1 MGQSVL
7 LQNLTL
13 TQVYFYMRFLINI
26 AGNRF
31 NRVSLVLLAAVT
43 ALIIPVL
50 SFASEAV
57 PGGEHSTN
65 ISIIFLWIAI
75 ILILAKVSALV
86 ERVGQPSVLGEIF
99 MGICL
104 GNLPLLGI
112 YFFAPMVSNEIMH
125 FLSELGVVILL
136 FYIGMESSV
145 ESMAKVGVQS
155 FLVATVGVVVPFV
168 LGTYVAG
175 PILMPGQSANTYLF
189 LGSILTAT
197 SVGITARVLKDIG
210 KSQTSESRVIIGAA
224 VIDDVMGL
232 VILAVVSAIV
242 FKGSVSMG
250 EMGIILAKAIVF
262 LIGAVLIGMPLAPFL
277 GKFFSKI
284 HTGVGMKFALVISFG
299 LVFAYLASL
308 VGLAPIVGAFAGGLI
323 LKPVHFKAFE
333 NPAIVNEIEEVVHGE
348 ESRGAFVAKIK
359 GITES
364 HSEKHTEDFVDHL
377 GHFFVPIFFVITGMQ
392 VKLEAFMDI
401 KIVLMSL
408 GIFVVAVIGKI
419 VAGFVC
425 GKGINKWVVGVG
437 MIPRGGV
444 GLIFADMG
452 ESLGV
457 MAGNIFSALVV
468 VIMLTTLIT
477 PPVLAGLLKDR

>member
-1 MGQSVL
+1 MILGNIKVSLIV
-7 LQNLTL
+7 LTL
-13 TQVYFYMRFLINI
+13 IT
-26 AGNRF
+26 
-31 NRVSLVLLAAVT
+31 SLV
-43 ALIIPVL
+43 IPAL

-57 PGGEHSTN
+57 PGGGEHGTN

-86 ERVGQPSVLGEIF
+86 ERVGQPAVLGEIL

-112 YFFAPMVSNEIMH
+112 YFFVPMVSNEIMH
-125 FLSELGVVILL
+125 FLAELGVVILL

-210 KSQTSESRVIIGAA
+210 KSQTSESKIIIGAA

-232 VILAVVSAIV
+232 VILGVISAIV
-242 FKGSVSMG
+242 FKGSVSMA

-262 LIGAVLIGMPLAPFL
+262 LVGAVLIGMPLAPFL

-299 LVFAYLASL
+299 LVFAFLASV
-308 VGLAPIVGAFAGGLI
+308 VGLAPIVGAFAAGLI
-323 LKPVHFKAFE
+323 LKPVHFKAFD
-333 NPAIVNEIEEVVHGE
+333 NPEIVKELEEVVSGS
-348 ESRGAFVAKIK
+348 ESRGGFVAKID
-359 GITES
+359 GIAAS
-364 HSEKHTEDFVDHL
+364 HSDKHAEDFVDHL
-377 GHFFVPIFFVITGMQ
+377 GHFLVPIFFVITGMQ
-392 VKLEAFMDI
+392 VKLEAFMNI
-401 KIVLMSL
+401 NVVLISL
-408 GIFVVAVIGKI
+408 GLFAAAVIGKI
-419 VAGFVC
+419 VAGLGC
-425 GKGINKWVVGVG
+425 GKGIRKWVVGVG
-437 MIPRGGV
+437 MIPRGEV
-444 GLIFADMG
+444 GLIFANMG
-452 ESLGV
+452 KSLGV
-457 MAGNIFSALVV
+457 MDDNIFSAVVV
-468 VIMLTTLIT
+468 VIMLTTLVT
-477 PPVLAGLLKDR
+477 PPVLAALLKD

>member
-1 MGQSVL
+1 MEQSVL
-7 LQNLTL
+7 LQNPASV
-13 TQVYFYMRFLINI
+13 QVYFYMIFMSKIIGFRLS
-26 AGNRF
+26 
-31 NRVSLVLLAAVT
+31 RVSLALLAA
-43 ALIIPVL
+43 IIPLMIPAL

-57 PGGEHSTN
+57 PGGGEHGTN

-75 ILILAKVSALV
+75 VLILAKVSALV
-86 ERVGQPSVLGEIF
+86 ERVGQPAVLGEIL

-125 FLSELGVVILL
+125 FLAELGVVILL

-145 ESMAKVGVQS
+145 ESMVKVGAQS
-155 FLVATVGVVVPFV
+155 FLVATIGVAVPFV

-175 PILMPGQSANTYLF
+175 PLLLPGQSANTYLF

-210 KSQTSESRVIIGAA
+210 KSQTAESRIIIGAA

-299 LVFAYLASL
+299 LVFAYLASV
-308 VGLAPIVGAFAGGLI
+308 VGLAPIVGAFAAGLI
-323 LKPVHFKAFE
+323 LKPVHFKAFD
-333 NPAIVNEIEEVVHGE
+333 NPEIVKELEEVVSGA
-348 ESRGAFVAKIK
+348 ESRGSFVAKID
-359 GITES
+359 GIAAT

-377 GHFFVPIFFVITGMQ
+377 GHFLVPIFFVITGMQ

-401 KIVLMSL
+401 NVVLISL
-408 GIFVVAVIGKI
+408 GLFAAAVIGKI
-419 VAGFVC
+419 VAGFGC
-425 GKGINKWVVGVG
+425 GKGIRKWVVGVG
-437 MIPRGGV
+437 MIPRGEV
-444 GLIFADMG
+444 GLIFANMG
-452 ESLGV
+452 RSLGV
-457 MAGNIFSALVV
+457 MDDNIFSAVVV
-468 VIMLTTLIT
+468 VIMLTTLVP
-477 PPVLAGLLKDR
+477 PPVLAALLKD

>member
-1 MGQSVL
+1 MQNPASV
-7 LQNLTL
+7 
-13 TQVYFYMRFLINI
+13 QVYFYMIFMSKIMGFRLS
-26 AGNRF
+26 
-31 NRVSLVLLAAVT
+31 RVSLALLAAIT
-43 ALIIPVL
+43 PLMIPAL

-57 PGGEHSTN
+57 PGGGEHGTN

-75 ILILAKVSALV
+75 VLILAKVSALV
-86 ERVGQPSVLGEIF
+86 ERVGQPAVLGEIL

-125 FLSELGVVILL
+125 FLAELGVVILL

-145 ESMAKVGVQS
+145 ESMVKVGAQS
-155 FLVATVGVVVPFV
+155 FLVATIGVAVPFV

-175 PILMPGQSANTYLF
+175 PLLLPGQSANTYLF

-210 KSQTSESRVIIGAA
+210 KSQTAEARIIIGAA

-250 EMGIILAKAIVF
+250 EMGIILAKAIIF

-284 HTGVGMKFALVISFG
+284 NTGVGMKFALVISFG
-299 LVFAYLASL
+299 LVFAYLASV
-308 VGLAPIVGAFAGGLI
+308 VGLAPIVGAFAAGLI
-323 LKPVHFKAFE
+323 LKPVHFKEFD
-333 NPAIVNEIEEVVHGE
+333 NPEIVKELEEVVSGA
-348 ESRGAFVAKIK
+348 ESRGSFVAKID
-359 GITES
+359 GIAAT

-377 GHFFVPIFFVITGMQ
+377 GHFLVPIFFVITGMQ
-392 VKLEAFMDI
+392 VKLEAFMNI
-401 KIVLMSL
+401 NIVLISL
-408 GIFVVAVIGKI
+408 GLFVVAVIGKI
-419 VAGFVC
+419 VAGLGC
-425 GKGINKWVVGVG
+425 GKGVNKWVVGVG
-437 MIPRGGV
+437 MIPRGEV
-444 GLIFADMG
+444 GLIFANMG
-452 ESLGV
+452 RSLGV
-457 MAGNIFSALVV
+457 MDDNIFSAVVV
-468 VIMLTTLIT
+468 VIMLTTLVT
-477 PPVLAGLLKDR
+477 PPVLAALLKD

>member
-7 LQNLTL
+7 LQNPTL
-13 TQVYFYMRFLINI
+13 TQVYFYMTFLN
-26 AGNRF
+26 NLFWYR
-31 NRVSLVLLAAVT
+31 NTRVSLVLLT
-43 ALIIPVL
+43 LITSLVIPAF
-50 SFASEAV
+50 SFATEAV
-57 PGGEHSTN
+57 PGGGEHGTN

-75 ILILAKVSALV
+75 ILLLAKVSALV
-86 ERVGQPSVLGEIF
+86 ERVGQPAVLGEIL

-112 YFFAPMVSNEIMH
+112 YFFVPMVSNEIMH

-155 FLVATVGVVVPFV
+155 FLVATVGVAVPFV

-210 KSQTSESRVIIGAA
+210 KSQTAESMIIIGAA

-250 EMGIILAKAIVF
+250 EMGIILAKAIIF

-284 HTGVGMKFALVISFG
+284 HTGAGMKFALVISFG

-323 LKPVHFKAFE
+323 LKPVHFKEFE
-333 NPAIVNEIEEVVHGE
+333 NPRIVDELEEVVHG
-348 ESRGAFVAKIK
+348 
-359 GITES
+359 
-364 HSEKHTEDFVDHL
+364 D
-377 GHFFVPIFFVITGMQ
+377 
-392 VKLEAFMDI
+392 
-401 KIVLMSL
+401 
-408 GIFVVAVIGKI
+408 
-419 VAGFVC
+419 
-425 GKGINKWVVGVG
+425 
-437 MIPRGGV
+437 
-444 GLIFADMG
+444 
-452 ESLGV
+452 
-457 MAGNIFSALVV
+457 
-468 VIMLTTLIT
+468 
-477 PPVLAGLLKDR
+477 

>member
-1 MGQSVL
+1 
-7 LQNLTL
+7 LQNPTL
-13 TQVYFYMRFLINI
+13 TQVYFYMRFLSNI

-31 NRVSLVLLAAVT
+31 NRVSLVLLAAIA

-50 SFASEAV
+50 SFATEAV
-57 PGGEHSTN
+57 PGGGEHGTN

-75 ILILAKVSALV
+75 ILLLAKVSALV
-86 ERVGQPSVLGEIF
+86 ERVGQPAVLGEIL

-125 FLSELGVVILL
+125 FLAELGVVILL

-145 ESMAKVGVQS
+145 EGMAKVGIQS
-155 FLVATVGVVVPFV
+155 FLVATIGVAVPFA

-175 PILMPGQSANTYLF
+175 PLLMPGQSANTYLF

-210 KSQTSESRVIIGAA
+210 KSQTRESQIIIGAA

-242 FKGSVSMG
+242 FKGGVSMA
-250 EMGIILAKAIVF
+250 EMGIILAKAIIF
-262 LIGAVLIGMPLAPFL
+262 LVGAVLIGTPLAPFL

-323 LKPVHFKAFE
+323 LKPVHFKKFE
-333 NPAIVNEIEEVVHGE
+333 NPKIVEELEEVVHGSE
-348 ESRGAFVAKIK
+348 PRGSFVAKIK

-364 HSEKHTEDFVDHL
+364 HSEKHVEDFVDHL

-401 KIVLMSL
+401 KIVLLSL
-408 GIFVVAVIGKI
+408 GIFVIASIGKI
-419 VAGFVC
+419 VAGLGC

-437 MIPRGGV
+437 MIPRGEV
-444 GLIFADMG
+444 GLIFANIG
-452 ESLGV
+452 KSLGV
-457 MAGNIFSALVV
+457 MDENIFSAIVV
-468 VIMLTTLIT
+468 VIMLTTLVT
-477 PPVLAGLLKDR
+477 PPVLAALLKD

>member
-7 LQNLTL
+7 LQNPTL
-13 TQVYFYMRFLINI
+13 TQVYFCIIFMSNI

-31 NRVSLVLLAAVT
+31 NRVSLVLLAAIA
-43 ALIIPVL
+43 ALMIPVL

-57 PGGEHSTN
+57 PGGGEHGTN

-75 ILILAKVSALV
+75 VLILAKVSALV
-86 ERVGQPSVLGEIF
+86 ERVGQPAVLGEIL

-125 FLSELGVVILL
+125 FLAELGVVILL

-145 ESMAKVGVQS
+145 ESMVKVGAQS
-155 FLVATVGVVVPFV
+155 FLVATIGVAVPFV

-175 PILMPGQSANTYLF
+175 PLLLPGQSANTYLF

-210 KSQTSESRVIIGAA
+210 KSQTAEARIIIGAA

-250 EMGIILAKAIVF
+250 EMGIILAKAIIF

-299 LVFAYLASL
+299 LVFAYLASV
-308 VGLAPIVGAFAGGLI
+308 VGLAPIVGAFAAGLI
-323 LKPVHFKAFE
+323 LKPVHFKAFD
-333 NPAIVNEIEEVVHGE
+333 NPEIIKELEEVVSGA
-348 ESRGAFVAKIK
+348 ESRGAFVSKID
-359 GITES
+359 GIAAT
-364 HSEKHTEDFVDHL
+364 HSEKHAEDFVDHL
-377 GHFFVPIFFVITGMQ
+377 GHFLVPIFFVITGMQ

-401 KIVLMSL
+401 NIVLISL
-408 GIFVVAVIGKI
+408 GLFAAAVIGKI
-419 VAGFVC
+419 VAGFGC
-425 GKGINKWVVGVG
+425 GKGIRKWVVGVG
-437 MIPRGGV
+437 MIPRGEV
-444 GLIFADMG
+444 GLIFANMG
-452 ESLGV
+452 KSLGV
-457 MAGNIFSALVV
+457 MDDNIFSAVVV
-468 VIMLTTLIT
+468 VIMLTTLVT
-477 PPVLAGLLKDR
+477 PPVLAALLKD

>member
-7 LQNLTL
+7 LQNPASV
-13 TQVYFYMRFLINI
+13 QVYFYMIFMSKIIGFRLSW
-26 AGNRF
+26 
-31 NRVSLVLLAAVT
+31 VSLALLAFIT
-43 ALIIPVL
+43 PLMLPVL

-57 PGGEHSTN
+57 PGGGEHSTN

-75 ILILAKVSALV
+75 ILILAKVSSLV
-86 ERVGQPSVLGEIF
+86 ERVGQPAVLGEIL
-99 MGICL
+99 MGMCL
-104 GNLPLLGI
+104 GNLPLIGI
-112 YFFAPMVSNEIMH
+112 YFFAPMVSTEIMH
-125 FLSELGVVILL
+125 FLAELGVVILL

-145 ESMAKVGVQS
+145 ESMVKVGAQS
-155 FLVATVGVVVPFV
+155 FLVATIGVAVPFV

-175 PILMPGQSANTYLF
+175 PLLLPGQSANTYLF

-210 KSQTSESRVIIGAA
+210 KSQTAESRIIIGAA

-232 VILAVVSAIV
+232 VILAVVTAIV

-250 EMGIILAKAIVF
+250 EMGIILAKAIIF
-262 LIGAVLIGMPLAPFL
+262 LIGAILIGMPLAPFL

-308 VGLAPIVGAFAGGLI
+308 VGLGPIVGAFAGGLI

-333 NPAIVNEIEEVVHGE
+333 NPRIVDEIEEVVHGD

-377 GHFFVPIFFVITGMQ
+377 GHFLVPIFFVITGMQ

-437 MIPRGGV
+437 MIPRGEV
-444 GLIFADMG
+444 GLIFANMG
-452 ESLGV
+452 KSLGV
-457 MAGNIFSALVV
+457 MDDNIFSALVV

-477 PPVLAGLLKDR
+477 PPVLAGFLN

>member
-1 MGQSVL
+1 MKFL
-7 LQNLTL
+7 NNLFGYRNT
-13 TQVYFYMRFLINI
+13 
-26 AGNRF
+26 
-31 NRVSLVLLAAVT
+31 RVSLVLLTLITSLVIPAV
-43 ALIIPVL
+43 
-50 SFASEAV
+50 SFATEAV
-57 PGGEHSTN
+57 PGGGGHTTN
-65 ISIIFLWIAI
+65 ISIIFLWIAV

-86 ERVGQPSVLGEIF
+86 ERVGQPAVLGEIL

-145 ESMAKVGVQS
+145 ESMARVGVQS

-168 LGTYVAG
+168 LGAYIAG
-175 PILMPGQSANTYLF
+175 PVLLPGQSANTYLF

-197 SVGITARVLKDIG
+197 SVGITARVLKDMG
-210 KSQTSESRVIIGAA
+210 KSQTTESRIIIGAA

-232 VILAVVSAIV
+232 VILAVISAIV
-242 FKGSVSMG
+242 FKGSVSMA

-262 LIGAVLIGMPLAPFL
+262 LVGAVLIGMPLAPFL

-284 HTGVGMKFALVISFG
+284 HTGIGMKFALVISFG

-333 NPAIVNEIEEVVHGE
+333 NPTIVDEIEEVVHGD
-348 ESRGAFVAKIK
+348 ESRGAFVAKIR

-408 GIFVVAVIGKI
+408 GIFIVAVIGKI

-437 MIPRGGV
+437 MIPRGEV
-444 GLIFADMG
+444 GLIFANMG
-452 ESLGV
+452 KSLGV
-457 MAGNIFSALVV
+457 MDDNIFSALVV

-477 PPVLAGLLKDR
+477 PPVLAALLKDR

>member
-1 MGQSVL
+1 MILGNIKVSLIV
-7 LQNLTL
+7 LTL
-13 TQVYFYMRFLINI
+13 IT
-26 AGNRF
+26 
-31 NRVSLVLLAAVT
+31 SLV
-43 ALIIPVL
+43 IPAL
-50 SFASEAV
+50 SFATEADQG
-57 PGGEHSTN
+57 GGEHGSN
-65 ISIIFLWIAI
+65 IAVIFLWIAI

-86 ERVGQPSVLGEIF
+86 ERVGQPAVLGEIL

-125 FLSELGVVILL
+125 FLAELGVVILL

-145 ESMAKVGVQS
+145 ESMVKVGAQS
-155 FLVATVGVVVPFV
+155 FLVATIGVVVPFI
-168 LGTYVAG
+168 LGAYVAG
-175 PILMPGQSANTYLF
+175 PLLMPGQSDNTYLF

-210 KSQTSESRVIIGAA
+210 KSQTAESRIIIGAA

-250 EMGIILAKAIVF
+250 EMGIVLAKAIIF

-284 HTGVGMKFALVISFG
+284 NTGVGMKFALVISFG

-323 LKPVHFKAFE
+323 LKPVHFKKFE
-333 NPAIVNEIEEVVHGE
+333 NPKIVEELEEVVHGSE
-348 ESRGAFVAKIK
+348 PRGSFVAKIK

-364 HSEKHTEDFVDHL
+364 HSEK
-377 GHFFVPIFFVITGMQ
+377 
-392 VKLEAFMDI
+392 
-401 KIVLMSL
+401 
-408 GIFVVAVIGKI
+408 
-419 VAGFVC
+419 
-425 GKGINKWVVGVG
+425 
-437 MIPRGGV
+437 
-444 GLIFADMG
+444 
-452 ESLGV
+452 
-457 MAGNIFSALVV
+457 
-468 VIMLTTLIT
+468 
-477 PPVLAGLLKDR
+477 

>member
-7 LQNLTL
+7 LQNQA
-13 TQVYFYMRFLINI
+13 QVYFYMIFMSKIMGFRLS
-26 AGNRF
+26 
-31 NRVSLVLLAAVT
+31 RVSLALLAAIT
-43 ALIIPVL
+43 PLMIPAL

-57 PGGEHSTN
+57 PGGGEHGTN

-75 ILILAKVSALV
+75 VLILAKVSALV
-86 ERVGQPSVLGEIF
+86 ERVGQPAVLGEIL

-125 FLSELGVVILL
+125 FLAELGVVILL

-145 ESMAKVGVQS
+145 ESMVKVGAQS
-155 FLVATVGVVVPFV
+155 FLVATIGVAVPFV

-175 PILMPGQSANTYLF
+175 PLLLPGQSANTYLF

-210 KSQTSESRVIIGAA
+210 KSQTAESRIIIGAA

-250 EMGIILAKAIVF
+250 EMGIILAKAIIF

-284 HTGVGMKFALVISFG
+284 NTGVGMKFALVISFG
-299 LVFAYLASL
+299 LVFAYLASV
-308 VGLAPIVGAFAGGLI
+308 VGLAPIVGAFAAGLI
-323 LKPVHFKAFE
+323 LKPVHFKAFD
-333 NPAIVNEIEEVVHGE
+333 NPEIVKELEEVVSGA
-348 ESRGAFVAKIK
+348 ESRGSFVAKID
-359 GITES
+359 GIAAT

-377 GHFFVPIFFVITGMQ
+377 GHFLVPIFFVITGMQ

-401 KIVLMSL
+401 NIVLISL
-408 GIFVVAVIGKI
+408 GLFAAAVIGKI
-419 VAGFVC
+419 VAGFGC
-425 GKGINKWVVGVG
+425 GKGIRKWVVGVG
-437 MIPRGGV
+437 MIPRGEV
-444 GLIFADMG
+444 GLIFANMG
-452 ESLGV
+452 KSLGV
-457 MAGNIFSALVV
+457 MDDNIFSAVVV
-468 VIMLTTLIT
+468 VIMLTTLVT
-477 PPVLAGLLKDR
+477 PPVLAALLKD

>member
-1 MGQSVL
+1 MTFL
-7 LQNLTL
+7 NNLFGYRNT
-13 TQVYFYMRFLINI
+13 
-26 AGNRF
+26 
-31 NRVSLVLLAAVT
+31 RVSLVLLTLITSLVIP
-43 ALIIPVL
+43 AL
-50 SFASEAV
+50 SYATEASQG
-57 PGGEHSTN
+57 GGEHGSN
-65 ISIIFLWIAI
+65 IAVIFLWIAI

-86 ERVGQPSVLGEIF
+86 ERVGQPAVLGEIL

-125 FLSELGVVILL
+125 FLAELGVVILL

-155 FLVATVGVVVPFV
+155 FLVATVGVAVPFV

-210 KSQTSESRVIIGAA
+210 KSQTSESKIIIGAA

-232 VILAVVSAIV
+232 VILGVISAIV
-242 FKGSVSMG
+242 FKGSVSMA

-262 LIGAVLIGMPLAPFL
+262 LVGAVLIGMPLAPFL

-333 NPAIVNEIEEVVHGE
+333 NPTIVDEIEEVVHGD

-408 GIFVVAVIGKI
+408 GIFIVAVIGKI

-437 MIPRGGV
+437 MIPRGEV
-444 GLIFADMG
+444 GLIFANMG
-452 ESLGV
+452 KSLGV
-457 MAGNIFSALVV
+457 MDDNIFSALVV

-477 PPVLAGLLKDR
+477 PPVLAALLKDR

>member
-1 MGQSVL
+1 MSKIIGFRLS
-7 LQNLTL
+7 
-13 TQVYFYMRFLINI
+13 
-26 AGNRF
+26 
-31 NRVSLVLLAAVT
+31 RVSLALLAA
-43 ALIIPVL
+43 IIPLMIPAL

-57 PGGEHSTN
+57 PGGGEHGTN

-75 ILILAKVSALV
+75 VLILAKVSALV
-86 ERVGQPSVLGEIF
+86 ERVGQPAVLGEIL

-125 FLSELGVVILL
+125 FLAELGVVILL

-145 ESMAKVGVQS
+145 ESMVKVGAQS
-155 FLVATVGVVVPFV
+155 FLVATIGVVVPFI
-168 LGTYVAG
+168 LGAYVAG
-175 PILMPGQSANTYLF
+175 PLLMPGQSDNTYLF

-210 KSQTSESRVIIGAA
+210 KSQTAESRIIIGAA

-299 LVFAYLASL
+299 LVFAYLASV
-308 VGLAPIVGAFAGGLI
+308 VGLAPIVGAFAAGLI
-323 LKPVHFKAFE
+323 LKPVHFKAFD
-333 NPAIVNEIEEVVHGE
+333 NPEIVKELEEVVSGS
-348 ESRGAFVAKIK
+348 ESRGGFVAKID
-359 GITES
+359 GIAAS
-364 HSEKHTEDFVDHL
+364 HSDKHAEDFVDHL
-377 GHFFVPIFFVITGMQ
+377 GHFLVPIFFVITGMQ
-392 VKLEAFMDI
+392 VKLEAFMNI
-401 KIVLMSL
+401 NVVLISL
-408 GIFVVAVIGKI
+408 GLFAAAVIGKI
-419 VAGFVC
+419 VAGLGC
-425 GKGINKWVVGVG
+425 GKGIRKWVVGVG
-437 MIPRGGV
+437 MIPRGEV
-444 GLIFADMG
+444 GLIFANMG
-452 ESLGV
+452 KSLGV
-457 MAGNIFSALVV
+457 MDDNIFSAVVV
-468 VIMLTTLIT
+468 VIMLTTLVT
-477 PPVLAGLLKDR
+477 PPVLAALLKD

>member
-7 LQNLTL
+7 LQNQASV
-13 TQVYFYMRFLINI
+13 QVYFYMIFMSKIMGFRLSS
-26 AGNRF
+26 
-31 NRVSLVLLAAVT
+31 VSLALLAAIT
-43 ALIIPVL
+43 PLMIPVL

-57 PGGEHSTN
+57 PGGGEHGTN

-75 ILILAKVSALV
+75 VLILAKVSALV
-86 ERVGQPSVLGEIF
+86 ERVGQPAVLGEIL

-125 FLSELGVVILL
+125 FLAELGVVILL

-145 ESMAKVGVQS
+145 ESMVKVGAQS
-155 FLVATVGVVVPFV
+155 FLVATIGVAVPFV

-175 PILMPGQSANTYLF
+175 PLLLPGQSANTYLF

-210 KSQTSESRVIIGAA
+210 KSQTAESRIIIGAA

-250 EMGIILAKAIVF
+250 EMGIILAKAIIF

-284 HTGVGMKFALVISFG
+284 NTGVGMKFALVISFG
-299 LVFAYLASL
+299 LVFAYLASV
-308 VGLAPIVGAFAGGLI
+308 VGLAPIVGAFAAGLI
-323 LKPVHFKAFE
+323 LKPVHFKAFD
-333 NPAIVNEIEEVVHGE
+333 NPEIVKELEEVVSGS
-348 ESRGAFVAKIK
+348 ESRGAFVAKID
-359 GITES
+359 GIAAS
-364 HSEKHTEDFVDHL
+364 HSEKHAEDFVDHL
-377 GHFFVPIFFVITGMQ
+377 GHFLVPIFFVITGMQ

-401 KIVLMSL
+401 NIVLISL
-408 GIFVVAVIGKI
+408 GLFAAAVIGKI
-419 VAGFVC
+419 VAGFGC
-425 GKGINKWVVGVG
+425 GKGIRKWVVGVG
-437 MIPRGGV
+437 MIPRGEV
-444 GLIFADMG
+444 GLIFANMG
-452 ESLGV
+452 KSLGV
-457 MAGNIFSALVV
+457 MDDNIFSAVVV
-468 VIMLTTLIT
+468 VIMLTTLVT
-477 PPVLAGLLKDR
+477 PPVLAALLKD

>member
-1 MGQSVL
+1 MGIKLS
-7 LQNLTL
+7 
-13 TQVYFYMRFLINI
+13 
-26 AGNRF
+26 G
-31 NRVSLVLLAAVT
+31 VSFALLAFIT
-43 ALIIPVL
+43 PLMLPVL

-57 PGGEHSTN
+57 PGGGEHGTG

-86 ERVGQPSVLGEIF
+86 ERVGQPAVLGEIL

-125 FLSELGVVILL
+125 FLAELGVVILL

-145 ESMAKVGVQS
+145 ESMVKVGAQS
-155 FLVATVGVVVPFV
+155 FIVATIGVVVPFV

-175 PILMPGQSANTYLF
+175 PLLLPGQSANTYLF

-250 EMGIILAKAIVF
+250 EMGIILAKAVVF

-308 VGLAPIVGAFAGGLI
+308 VGLAPIVGAFAAGLI
-323 LKPVHFKAFE
+323 LKPVHFKAFD
-333 NPAIVNEIEEVVHGE
+333 NPEIVKELEEVVSGA
-348 ESRGAFVAKIK
+348 ESRGAFVSKID
-359 GITES
+359 GIAAS
-364 HSEKHTEDFVDHL
+364 HSEKHAEDFVDHL
-377 GHFFVPIFFVITGMQ
+377 GHFLVPIFFVITGMQ
-392 VKLEAFMDI
+392 VKLEAFMNIDV
-401 KIVLMSL
+401 VLISL
-408 GIFVVAVIGKI
+408 GLFAAAVIGKI
-419 VAGFVC
+419 VAGFGC
-425 GKGINKWVVGVG
+425 GKGIRKWVVGVG
-437 MIPRGGV
+437 MIPRGEV
-444 GLIFADMG
+444 GLIFANMG
-452 ESLGV
+452 KSLGV
-457 MAGNIFSALVV
+457 MDDNIFSAVVV
-468 VIMLTTLIT
+468 VIMLTTLVT
-477 PPVLAGLLKDR
+477 PPVLAALLKD

>member
-1 MGQSVL
+1 MGFRLS
-7 LQNLTL
+7 
-13 TQVYFYMRFLINI
+13 
-26 AGNRF
+26 
-31 NRVSLVLLAAVT
+31 RVSLALLAAIT
-43 ALIIPVL
+43 PLMIPAL

-57 PGGEHSTN
+57 PGGGEHSTN
-65 ISIIFLWIAI
+65 ISILFLWIAI

-86 ERVGQPSVLGEIF
+86 ERVGQPAVLGEIL

-125 FLSELGVVILL
+125 FLAELGVVILL

-145 ESMAKVGVQS
+145 ESMVKVGAQS
-155 FLVATVGVVVPFV
+155 FLVATIGVAVPFV

-175 PILMPGQSANTYLF
+175 PLLLPGQSANTYLF

-210 KSQTSESRVIIGAA
+210 KSQTAEARIIIGAA

-250 EMGIILAKAIVF
+250 EMGIILAKAIIF

-284 HTGVGMKFALVISFG
+284 NTGVGMKFALVISFG
-299 LVFAYLASL
+299 LVFAYLASV
-308 VGLAPIVGAFAGGLI
+308 VGLAPIVGAFAAGLI
-323 LKPVHFKAFE
+323 LKPVHFKAFD
-333 NPAIVNEIEEVVHGE
+333 NPEIIKELEEVVSGA
-348 ESRGAFVAKIK
+348 ESRGAFVSKID
-359 GITES
+359 GIAAT

-377 GHFFVPIFFVITGMQ
+377 GHFLVPIFFVITGMQ

-401 KIVLMSL
+401 NIVLISL
-408 GIFVVAVIGKI
+408 GLFAAAVIGKI
-419 VAGFVC
+419 VAGFGC
-425 GKGINKWVVGVG
+425 GKGIRKWVVGVG
-437 MIPRGGV
+437 MIPRGEV
-444 GLIFADMG
+444 GLIFANMG
-452 ESLGV
+452 KSLGV
-457 MAGNIFSALVV
+457 MDDNIFSAVVV
-468 VIMLTTLIT
+468 VIMLTTLVT
-477 PPVLAGLLKDR
+477 PPVLAALLKD

>member
-7 LQNLTL
+7 LQNQASV
-13 TQVYFYMRFLINI
+13 QVYFYMIFMSKIMGFRLS
-26 AGNRF
+26 
-31 NRVSLVLLAAVT
+31 RVSLALLAAIT
-43 ALIIPVL
+43 PLMIPAL

-57 PGGEHSTN
+57 PGGGEHGTN

-75 ILILAKVSALV
+75 VLILAKVSALV
-86 ERVGQPSVLGEIF
+86 ERVGQPAVLGEIL

-125 FLSELGVVILL
+125 FLAELGVVILL

-145 ESMAKVGVQS
+145 ESMVKVGAQS
-155 FLVATVGVVVPFV
+155 FLVATIGVAVPFV

-175 PILMPGQSANTYLF
+175 PLLLPGQSANTYLF

-210 KSQTSESRVIIGAA
+210 KSQTAESRIIIGAA

-250 EMGIILAKAIVF
+250 EMGIILAKAIIF

-284 HTGVGMKFALVISFG
+284 NTGVGMKFALVISFG
-299 LVFAYLASL
+299 LVFAYLASV
-308 VGLAPIVGAFAGGLI
+308 VGLAPIVGAFAAGLI
-323 LKPVHFKAFE
+323 LKPVHFKAFD
-333 NPAIVNEIEEVVHGE
+333 NPEIVKELEEVVSGA
-348 ESRGAFVAKIK
+348 ESRGSFVAKID
-359 GITES
+359 GIAAT

-377 GHFFVPIFFVITGMQ
+377 GHFLVPIFFVITGMQ

-401 KIVLMSL
+401 NVVLISL
-408 GIFVVAVIGKI
+408 GLFVVAVIGKI
-419 VAGFVC
+419 VAGLGC
-425 GKGINKWVVGVG
+425 GKGVNKWVVGVG
-437 MIPRGGV
+437 MIPRGEV
-444 GLIFADMG
+444 GLIFANMG
-452 ESLGV
+452 KSLGV
-457 MAGNIFSALVV
+457 MDDNIFSAVVV
-468 VIMLTTLIT
+468 VIMLTTLVT
-477 PPVLAGLLKDR
+477 PPVLAALLKD

>member
-7 LQNLTL
+7 LQNPTL
-13 TQVYFYMRFLINI
+13 TQVYFCIIFMSNI

-31 NRVSLVLLAAVT
+31 NRVSLVLLVAIAA
-43 ALIIPVL
+43 LMIPVL

-57 PGGEHSTN
+57 PGGGEHGTN

-75 ILILAKVSALV
+75 VLILAKVSALV
-86 ERVGQPSVLGEIF
+86 ERVGQPAVLGEIL

-125 FLSELGVVILL
+125 FLAELGVVILL

-145 ESMAKVGVQS
+145 ESMVKVGAQS
-155 FLVATVGVVVPFV
+155 FLVATIGVAVPFV

-175 PILMPGQSANTYLF
+175 PLLLPGQSANTYLF

-210 KSQTSESRVIIGAA
+210 KSQTAEARIIIGAA

-250 EMGIILAKAIVF
+250 EMGIILAKAIIF

-284 HTGVGMKFALVISFG
+284 NTGVGMKFALVISFG
-299 LVFAYLASL
+299 LVFAYLASV
-308 VGLAPIVGAFAGGLI
+308 VGLAPIVGAFAAGLI
-323 LKPVHFKAFE
+323 LKPVHFKAFD
-333 NPAIVNEIEEVVHGE
+333 NPEIVKELEEVVSGA
-348 ESRGAFVAKIK
+348 ESRGSFVAKID
-359 GITES
+359 GIAAT

-377 GHFFVPIFFVITGMQ
+377 GHFLVPIFFVITGMQ
-392 VKLEAFMDI
+392 VKLEAFMNI
-401 KIVLMSL
+401 NVVLISL
-408 GIFVVAVIGKI
+408 GLFAAAVIGKI
-419 VAGFVC
+419 VAGFGC
-425 GKGINKWVVGVG
+425 GKGIRKWVVGVG
-437 MIPRGGV
+437 MIPRGEV
-444 GLIFADMG
+444 GLIFANMG
-452 ESLGV
+452 KSLGV
-457 MAGNIFSALVV
+457 MDDNIFSAVVV
-468 VIMLTTLIT
+468 VIMLTTLVT
-477 PPVLAGLLKDR
+477 PPVLAALLKD

>member
-1 MGQSVL
+1 MEQSVL
-7 LQNLTL
+7 LQNPASV
-13 TQVYFYMRFLINI
+13 QVYFYMIFMSKIIGFRLS
-26 AGNRF
+26 
-31 NRVSLVLLAAVT
+31 RVSLALLAA
-43 ALIIPVL
+43 IIPLMIPAL

-57 PGGEHSTN
+57 PGGGEHGTN

-75 ILILAKVSALV
+75 VLILAKVSALV
-86 ERVGQPSVLGEIF
+86 ERVGQPAVLGEIL

-125 FLSELGVVILL
+125 FLAELGVVILL

-145 ESMAKVGVQS
+145 ESMVKVGAQS
-155 FLVATVGVVVPFV
+155 FLVATIGVVVPFI
-168 LGTYVAG
+168 LGAYVAG
-175 PILMPGQSANTYLF
+175 PLLMPGQSDNTYLF

-210 KSQTSESRVIIGAA
+210 KSQTAESRIIIGAA

-299 LVFAYLASL
+299 LVFAYLASV
-308 VGLAPIVGAFAGGLI
+308 VGLAPIVGAFAAGLI
-323 LKPVHFKAFE
+323 LKPVHFKAFD
-333 NPAIVNEIEEVVHGE
+333 NPEIVKELEEVVSGS
-348 ESRGAFVAKIK
+348 ESRGGFVAKID
-359 GITES
+359 GIAAS
-364 HSEKHTEDFVDHL
+364 HSDKHAEDFVDHL
-377 GHFFVPIFFVITGMQ
+377 GHFLVPIFFVITGMQ
-392 VKLEAFMDI
+392 VKLEAFMNI
-401 KIVLMSL
+401 NVVLISL
-408 GIFVVAVIGKI
+408 GLFAAAVIGKI
-419 VAGFVC
+419 VAGLGC
-425 GKGINKWVVGVG
+425 GKGIRKWVVGVG
-437 MIPRGGV
+437 MIPRGEV
-444 GLIFADMG
+444 GLIFANMG
-452 ESLGV
+452 KSLGV
-457 MAGNIFSALVV
+457 MDDNIFSAVVV
-468 VIMLTTLIT
+468 VIMLTTLVT
-477 PPVLAGLLKDR
+477 PPVLAALLKD

>member
-7 LQNLTL
+7 LQNPTL
-13 TQVYFYMRFLINI
+13 TQVYFYIIFMSNI

-31 NRVSLVLLAAVT
+31 NRVSLVLLAAIA
-43 ALIIPVL
+43 ALMIPVL

-57 PGGEHSTN
+57 PGGGEHGTN
-65 ISIIFLWIAI
+65 IAVIFLWIAI

-86 ERVGQPSVLGEIF
+86 ERVGQPAVLGEIL

-125 FLSELGVVILL
+125 FLAELGVVILL

-145 ESMAKVGVQS
+145 EGMAKVGIQS
-155 FLVATVGVVVPFV
+155 FLAAT
-168 LGTYVAG
+168 
-175 PILMPGQSANTYLF
+175 
-189 LGSILTAT
+189 
-197 SVGITARVLKDIG
+197 
-210 KSQTSESRVIIGAA
+210 
-224 VIDDVMGL
+224 IDDVMGL

-242 FKGSVSMG
+242 FKGGVSMA
-250 EMGIILAKAIVF
+250 EMGIILAKAIIF
-262 LIGAVLIGMPLAPFL
+262 LVGAVLIGTPLAPFL

-323 LKPVHFKAFE
+323 LKPVHFKEFE
-333 NPAIVNEIEEVVHGE
+333 NPRIVDEIEKVVHGD

-377 GHFFVPIFFVITGMQ
+377 GHFLVPIFFVLTGMQ

-419 VAGFVC
+419 VAGFAC

-437 MIPRGGV
+437 MIPRGEV
-444 GLIFADMG
+444 GLIFANMG
-452 ESLGV
+452 KSLGV
-457 MAGNIFSALVV
+457 MDDNIFSAIVV

-477 PPVLAGLLKDR
+477 PPILATLLKDR

>member
-7 LQNLTL
+7 LQNRASV
-13 TQVYFYMRFLINI
+13 QVYFYMIFMSKIMGFRLS
-26 AGNRF
+26 
-31 NRVSLVLLAAVT
+31 RVSLALLAAIT
-43 ALIIPVL
+43 PLMIPAL

-57 PGGEHSTN
+57 PGGGEHGTN

-75 ILILAKVSALV
+75 ILLLAKVSALV
-86 ERVGQPSVLGEIF
+86 ERVGQPAVLGEIL

-125 FLSELGVVILL
+125 FLAELGVVILL

-145 ESMAKVGVQS
+145 ESMVKVGAQS
-155 FLVATVGVVVPFV
+155 FLVATIGVAVPFV

-175 PILMPGQSANTYLF
+175 PLLLPGQSANTYLF

-210 KSQTSESRVIIGAA
+210 KSQTAESRIIIGAA

-250 EMGIILAKAIVF
+250 EMGIILAKAIIF

-284 HTGVGMKFALVISFG
+284 NTGVGMKFALVISFG
-299 LVFAYLASL
+299 LVFAYLASV
-308 VGLAPIVGAFAGGLI
+308 VGLAPIVGAFAAGLI
-323 LKPVHFKAFE
+323 LKPVHFKAFD
-333 NPAIVNEIEEVVHGE
+333 NPEIVKELEEVVSGA
-348 ESRGAFVAKIK
+348 ESRGSFVAKID
-359 GITES
+359 GIAAT

-377 GHFFVPIFFVITGMQ
+377 GHFLVPIFFVITGMQ

-401 KIVLMSL
+401 NVVLISL
-408 GIFVVAVIGKI
+408 GLFVAAVIGKI
-419 VAGFVC
+419 VAGFGC
-425 GKGINKWVVGVG
+425 GKGIRKWVVGVG
-437 MIPRGGV
+437 MIPRGEV
-444 GLIFADMG
+444 GLIFANMG
-452 ESLGV
+452 RSLGV
-457 MAGNIFSALVV
+457 MDDNIFSAVVV
-468 VIMLTTLIT
+468 VIMLTTLVT
-477 PPVLAGLLKDR
+477 PPVLAALLKD

>member
-7 LQNLTL
+7 LQNPTL
-13 TQVYFYMRFLINI
+13 TQVYFCIIFMSNI

-31 NRVSLVLLAAVT
+31 NRVSLVLLVAIAA
-43 ALIIPVL
+43 LMIPVL

-57 PGGEHSTN
+57 PGGGEHGTN

-75 ILILAKVSALV
+75 VLILAKVSALV
-86 ERVGQPSVLGEIF
+86 ERVGQPAVLGEIL

-125 FLSELGVVILL
+125 FLAELGVVILL

-145 ESMAKVGVQS
+145 ESMVKVGAQS
-155 FLVATVGVVVPFV
+155 FLVATIGVAVPFV

-175 PILMPGQSANTYLF
+175 PLLLPGQSANTYLF

-210 KSQTSESRVIIGAA
+210 KSQTAESRIIIGAA

-250 EMGIILAKAIVF
+250 EMGIILAKAIIF

-299 LVFAYLASL
+299 LVFAYLASV
-308 VGLAPIVGAFAGGLI
+308 VGLAPIVGAFAAGLI
-323 LKPVHFKAFE
+323 LKPVHFKAFD
-333 NPAIVNEIEEVVHGE
+333 NPEIVKELEEVVSGA
-348 ESRGAFVAKIK
+348 ESRGSFVAKID
-359 GITES
+359 GIAAT

-377 GHFFVPIFFVITGMQ
+377 GHFLVPIFFVITGMQ
-392 VKLEAFMDI
+392 VKLEAFMNI
-401 KIVLMSL
+401 NVVLISL
-408 GIFVVAVIGKI
+408 GLFAAAVIGKI
-419 VAGFVC
+419 VAGFGC
-425 GKGINKWVVGVG
+425 GKGIRKWVVGVG
-437 MIPRGGV
+437 MIPRGEV
-444 GLIFADMG
+444 GLIFANMG
-452 ESLGV
+452 KSLGV
-457 MAGNIFSALVV
+457 MDDNIFSAVVV
-468 VIMLTTLIT
+468 VIMLTTLVT
-477 PPVLAGLLKDR
+477 PPVLAALLKD